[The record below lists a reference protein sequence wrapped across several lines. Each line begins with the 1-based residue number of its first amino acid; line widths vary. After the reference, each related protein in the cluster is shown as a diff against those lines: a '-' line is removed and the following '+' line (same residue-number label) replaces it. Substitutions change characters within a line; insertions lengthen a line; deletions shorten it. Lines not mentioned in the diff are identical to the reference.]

1 MPCWKVLQFIHNLLT
16 LNLNKTRKAH
26 VRYLSIVVPLHTHH
40 TRTYTQMLMNICH
53 TLLDIVS
60 FSIHLL
66 SVHRPLLG
74 PTVLPTH
81 HVWVSGQILQL
92 FIQNVELF
100 NPQAESPCWLGLS
113 IYFIDFTLHCAA
125 LTMHPNSVVISCIF
139 TCKKR
144 WSSVSS
150 VKKYFQDDLWIKL
163 FAQYF
168 ISRETVNFK

>member
-1 MPCWKVLQFIHNLLT
+1 
-16 LNLNKTRKAH
+16 
-26 VRYLSIVVPLHTHH
+26 
-40 TRTYTQMLMNICH
+40 MLMNICH

-163 FAQYF
+163 FAQGNCKLQINAHCSF
-168 ISRETVNFK
+168 AVDLEHMWTLCPCQHVFNLIPMWCS